1 MAASDAIIIGESWI
15 SEHFFTSDSTKES
28 FQAKVHE
35 REQEWKQQRADG
47 LESPLSRFEH
57 IMPQLASV
65 FGSLS
70 ENDDGIGGSVA
81 VAAQTLDDLYL
92 TLRRALGYEAAGLTR
107 HTSGSLHLIGT
118 EGIDGAPL
126 ALVDARFA
134 RSVEDVIR
142 RDAPDA
148 PADNLLLPTALPESG
163 PLTNLDTDEKT
174 LEFTNTARLLSELFI
189 RDGGPRFAL
198 VFAGGWALVA
208 ERERWAEGRYL
219 AINLQLVVERND
231 RGNGKELNRAVTCLD
246 AESLAPDPDGEI
258 WWAGVLE
265 DSVRHTVGVSSEL
278 RDGVREAIEIIANDV
293 VRQRRIKGLEPL
305 PDHEAQPLAKQ
316 SLRFLY
322 RILFLLY
329 AEASPELGVL
339 PVGAPEYESGY
350 SLDRLRDLTL
360 VTLTSERSREGRH
373 LYESLNRLFT
383 LVDQGNAAKQ
393 PVSPAPVDAGEG
405 LHFEAL
411 RADLFRPDRTAL
423 IDEVG
428 LSNVA
433 LQRVLDRLL
442 LTRSKQS
449 GRRKRAERG
458 FISYAELGIN
468 QLGAVY
474 EGLMSY
480 TGFFATEPL
489 YEVAR
494 NANPEKG
501 SWVIP
506 VSRVD
511 ALEGTEKELI
521 ASSLVRVEDAQGQ
534 SVPRRYETGEF
545 VFRLAGRERQQS
557 ASYYSPEVLTRF
569 TVSQALAELL
579 DQDGVRTPAREILQI
594 TVCEPAL
601 GSGAFAIEAVR
612 QLAAAY
618 LKRRQEELDTT
629 IDPDE
634 YPRELQKAKAYIALH
649 QTYGVDLNATAVEL
663 AEISLWLDTMVAGL
677 QGPWFGLHL
686 RRGNSLIGAR
696 HAFYSKDAVKSRRW
710 LKEEPD
716 AVPLTTNPAGRIPHF
731 VLPAVGWGS
740 AVDAKEAKELAP
752 ETLKRL
758 KGWRKT
764 VTAKPSTK
772 QLDRLQSLGYRV
784 EALWQLA
791 LRRLEIAESQ
801 IRRSVDVWGAEDLP
815 EGGEVSREKIEAAL
829 ADPDGAYGRL
839 RRVMDAWCAL
849 WYWPL
854 TVDEADWPEP
864 PTLDEWLD
872 TLEALLGKDYER
884 SKIVRK
890 MGDTQVMLTPSRDWD
905 ALDDAEKL
913 DLGYASARSVEMALA
928 EHPWLNTAAD
938 IAEQQGFFHWELDF
952 AKVFAHG
959 GFDLQV
965 GNPPWVRPQFKLN
978 DVLSEFNPLLGLSD
992 IRKASN
998 LSAFSDEVRR
1008 YVLHE
1013 SSRMTTDQRYYR
1025 DQTIWEFSGKG
1036 QLDLYMIFMW
1046 QCHRHMFLK
1055 KTMNGVVGL
1064 IHQES
1069 HLTSEKNYKNL
1080 RAFAYLT
1087 LRRHWE
1093 FTNELKL
1100 FDIQNQKHFSVNVY
1114 SNERGIVDFVSAV
1127 GLLLPVMLENSWLQ
1141 YKKRILGGSIP
1152 PLKNTETGTWN
1163 ISPHPDRIIRV
1174 TDVELEQ
1181 WARYYPELTDY
1192 KTVPFSYLQ
1201 FGKLQGVLDAINS
1214 HVRIDPRS
1222 NEAIPVKSVPSE
1234 GGDKSWWQ
1242 PKDVGKVVLQG
1253 SHFNIWEPV
1262 YKTPN
1267 STMKS
1272 STDWRDVSL
1281 RGLPVQWL
1289 PACVHR
1295 AERAPAQSTS
1305 SLTVIWRKMID
1316 TSGSRSLIPAALPLG
1331 HSIAQSVAGVS
1342 FTSGALGIR
1351 VLASMGTLLTDFYVK
1366 ARQIN
1371 NASVGTFFSLPILFE
1386 SSRKITNWAVLR
1398 VGRLGALRT
1407 WDRGLWDAAVQN
1419 GIDPRDSWTKTH
1431 TGMDSSLFP
1440 PSLDWT
1446 PSLGLRCDSDRYWAE
1461 LEVDVLAC
1469 MACNLTVE
1477 DICSIY
1483 RVRFGALR
1491 DSDSGKGTYA
1501 HLYDANGWLVP
1512 SSVLKIWRQ
1521 QGDNIAQADR
1531 TITNASGNTYTY
1543 ELPFVTY
1550 DREEDMRVAYAE
1562 FERRLQDQ
1570 GER

>member
-393 PVSPAPVDAGEG
+393 SVSPAPVDAGEG

-428 LSNVA
+428 LSNEA

-480 TGFFATEPL
+480 NGFFATEPL

-677 QGPWFGLHL
+677 QAPWFGLHL

-758 KGWRKT
+758 KSWQKT

-801 IRRSVDVWGAEDLP
+801 IRRSVDVWGADDLP
-815 EGGEVSREKIEAAL
+815 EGGEVSREEIEAAL

-905 ALDDAEKL
+905 ALDDAEEL
-913 DLGYASARSVEMALA
+913 DLGYASTHSVEKALA

-965 GNPPWVRPQFKLN
+965 GNPPWVRPRSDVDALLAEGDPWWQLVEKPTQQVRKAKRTQTLALPGMKTEVLN
-978 DVLSEFNPLLGLSD
+978 GTVEVACMASFVGDTRNYPLL
-992 IRKASN
+992 AN
-998 LSAFSDEVRR
+998 L
-1008 YVLHE
+1008 
-1013 SSRMTTDQRYYR
+1013 QP
-1025 DQTIWEFSGKG
+1025 
-1036 QLDLYMIFMW
+1036 DLYRCFMEQTW
-1046 QCHRHMFLK
+1046 RHERDG
-1055 KTMNGVVGL
+1055 GVVVL
-1064 IHQES
+1064 IHPETHFTDEKAGVLRQE
-1069 HLTSEKNYKNL
+1069 TYL
-1080 RAFAYLT
+1080 R
-1087 LRRHWE
+1087 LRRHWQFINERMLFEIDDKKWFGVHVYGKRTAEAHFLMAAALYDPATLESSLVHDGSGPEPGFKDDEGNWDTRPHKNRILHVDRDMLETWHAVLESDDVPVLQTRMVYAVNTAVAHVLDKLSETPRLGELPLE
-1093 FTNELKL
+1093 FSAGWHETADRQKGRFDVEWGRADSWDDVILQGPHIFVATPFYQQPNKTMKHNQDWSPVDLETLPADAIPITSYKPRGSRADYDANYTHWGNDHEPARAHYRIAWRGMAAITGERTLIPACIPPQAGHVHGIYATGLVGVPRGVELPTILAALGTMTSLISDFQVRTVPKSGILFSLVKTLKFDENFLLKNEL
-1100 FDIQNQKHFSVNVY
+1100 
-1114 SNERGIVDFVSAV
+1114 IVRAGRLTCLTSAYAALWD
-1127 GLLLPVMLENSWLQ
+1127 GACM
-1141 YKKRILGGSIP
+1141 
-1152 PLKNTETGTWN
+1152 
-1163 ISPHPDRIIRV
+1163 
-1174 TDVELEQ
+1174 
-1181 WARYYPELTDY
+1181 
-1192 KTVPFSYLQ
+1192 PFGEPAWS
-1201 FGKLQGVLDAINS
+1201 
-1214 HVRIDPRS
+1214 
-1222 NEAIPVKSVPSE
+1222 EAIP
-1234 GGDKSWWQ
+1234 
-1242 PKDVGKVVLQG
+1242 LR
-1253 SHFNIWEPV
+1253 
-1262 YKTPN
+1262 
-1267 STMKS
+1267 
-1272 STDWRDVSL
+1272 RDVDRRQAL
-1281 RGLPVQWL
+1281 V
-1289 PACVHR
+1289 
-1295 AERAPAQSTS
+1295 E
-1305 SLTVIWRKMID
+1305 ID
-1316 TSGSRSLIPAALPLG
+1316 AL
-1331 HSIAQSVAGVS
+1331 VALM
-1342 FTSGALGIR
+1342 LGITADELCTIYR
-1351 VLASMGTLLTDFYVK
+1351 TQF
-1366 ARQIN
+1366 
-1371 NASVGTFFSLPILFE
+1371 
-1386 SSRKITNWAVLR
+1386 AVLR
-1398 VGRLGALRT
+1398 GYDQNKYFYDVNGRL
-1407 WDRGLWDAAVQN
+1407 
-1419 GIDPRDSWTKTH
+1419 
-1431 TGMDSSLFP
+1431 
-1440 PSLDWT
+1440 
-1446 PSLGLRCDSDRYWAE
+1446 
-1461 LEVDVLAC
+1461 
-1469 MACNLTVE
+1469 
-1477 DICSIY
+1477 
-1483 RVRFGALR
+1483 
-1491 DSDSGKGTYA
+1491 
-1501 HLYDANGWLVP
+1501 VP
-1512 SSVLKIWRQ
+1512 QEVLKVWRK
-1521 QGDNIAQADR
+1521 QGDSTSEDDR
-1531 TITNASGNTYTY
+1531 TATNASGNTYTY

-1562 FERRLQDQ
+1562 FERRLHDE